1 MPLHWDVG
9 MSLEN
14 QLGLS
19 TVSVT
24 AAEIGRVRIERD
36 GEFETGIVR
45 EEERGRYGARE
56 GGRNMEERDQHR
68 KRPGRE
74 EN

>member
-9 MSLEN
+9 TSLEN

-24 AAEIGRVRIERD
+24 VAEIGKVRIER
-36 GEFETGIVR
+36 EFETGIVR

-56 GGRNMEERDQHR
+56 GGRKREERNQHR
-68 KRPGRE
+68 ERPGRE